1 MEGTIIYVVYIYSM
15 YIYIIYLL
23 YYINK
28 MAGSSIVGIACR
40 DLKTQ
45 SLNTGRVEDGE
56 VIMGLPTRGY
66 AGF

>member
-1 MEGTIIYVVYIYSM
+1 M